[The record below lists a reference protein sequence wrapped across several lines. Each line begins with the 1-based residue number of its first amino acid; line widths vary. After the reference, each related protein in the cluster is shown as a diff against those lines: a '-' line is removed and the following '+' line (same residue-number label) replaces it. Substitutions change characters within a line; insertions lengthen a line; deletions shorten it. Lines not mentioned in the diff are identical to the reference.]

1 MKYKYFSTIIICVTV
16 LIILIGSI
24 LTPDQQVSEIEGR
37 KLELIPLPA
46 FIREMFNNNVTNE
59 KEDEISTD
67 VVDMNS
73 TKITEEQSEGGE
85 NSDNLSTPP
94 LNENNIK
101 TYVMGILNGDYFNRW
116 DTYFSD
122 HILGR
127 NIFVNL
133 YSFIQKSLKKEYIN
147 GVYFG
152 DDGYL
157 FTLPDY
163 IPLTDNEV
171 QQRVNYYNKF
181 AQKYKNSHIY
191 AINLPNKYTVYEDK
205 LPINDYKSPLKGEFS
220 RLAQGFSN
228 DIEVLDLEK
237 VFSDSKSYFLKT
249 DHHWNMEG
257 VYQGYINIID
267 KIREQFPE
275 IPIAYDSNEFEIEEY
290 ERCFIGSDGRRVVR
304 LVEESDNVMI
314 WTHELFNE
322 ISVEID
328 NRESQFYHYSNLE
341 GGVGKHCY
349 GVYMNG
355 DNGIEVIT
363 NPNVNNDLSLALIG
377 DSMSNPL
384 IPLLSLHFKSIYS
397 YDMRHYQNNLLDEL
411 NSLNPDIIML
421 ISLTPNFMDE
431 NSEIFDFE

>member
-1 MKYKYFSTIIICVTV
+1 MKYKYLSTIIICVTV
-16 LIILIGSI
+16 LIISVGSI
-24 LTPDQQVSEIEGR
+24 LTPDQEVSEIEGR
-37 KLELIPLPA
+37 KLELIPLPS
-46 FIREMFNNNVTNE
+46 FVREMFNTNVTNE
-59 KEDEISTD
+59 KVSKISTNAKD
-67 VVDMNS
+67 TNS
-73 TKITEEQSEGGE
+73 TEINEEQSEEGQS
-85 NSDNLSTPP
+85 SDNQSTTIPT
-94 LNENNIK
+94 ENNIM
-101 TYVMGILNGDYFNRW
+101 TYVTGILNGDYFNRW

-133 YSFIQKSLKKEYIN
+133 YSFIQTNLKKEHIN

-152 DDGYL
+152 NEGYL

-163 IPLTDNEV
+163 ITLTNNEI
-171 QQRVNYYNKF
+171 QQRANYYNEF
-181 AQKYKNSHIY
+181 AQNYKNSQIY

-205 LPINDYKSPLKGEFS
+205 LPIKDYKSPLKGEFA
-220 RLAQGFSN
+220 RLAQGFSDN
-228 DIEVLDLEK
+228 IVVLDLEK
-237 VFSDSKSYFLKT
+237 VLLGSKSYFLKT

-275 IPIAYDSNEFEIEEY
+275 IRVAYDRNEFQIEEY
-290 ERCFIGSDGRRVVR
+290 EKCFIGSDGRKVVR
-304 LVEESDNVMI
+304 LIEESDDIMI
-314 WTHELFNE
+314 WTHELFND
-322 ISVEID
+322 ILVEI
-328 NRESQFYHYSNLE
+328 NNKESQFYHFSNLKE
-341 GGVGKHCY
+341 GIGNHSY

-363 NPNVNNDLSLALIG
+363 NPNVNNDSSLVLIG

-397 YDMRHYQNNLLDEL
+397 YDMRYYQENLLDEL